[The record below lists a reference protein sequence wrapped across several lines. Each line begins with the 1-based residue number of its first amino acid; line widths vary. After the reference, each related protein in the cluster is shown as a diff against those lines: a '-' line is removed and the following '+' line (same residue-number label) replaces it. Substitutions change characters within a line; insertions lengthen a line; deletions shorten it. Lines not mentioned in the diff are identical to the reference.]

1 MKKSAVL
8 LLLTFCIIISSHA
21 QQITNRNKLNSLSTE
36 YFQAFEEGK
45 QRAIEYARTNS
56 IPMRIETDSVLMEL
70 INIDEHGRPQYYTT
84 FNTNAAATSSTNE
97 VYSGGAAGLSLSG
110 SGVTVCEWDGGTIR
124 TTHQEFDTRATNID
138 ASAVHWH
145 STHVAGTIMAS
156 GVYSIA
162 KGMAFAASLKSYDWD
177 YDNAEMATEAANGN
191 LISNH
196 SYGWVRGWESGIWY
210 GDPSIST
217 SEDYLFGFYDISA
230 KNWDEIAA
238 NAPYYLIVKS
248 AGNDRGDSGDGSY
261 PADGPYDCIPQKGV
275 AKNILTVGAVEDIP
289 TGYSQ
294 PSDVDMSSFSGWG
307 PADDGRIKPDIV
319 ANGVNLT
326 SAYSSTDDAY
336 AGSSGTSMSAPATTG
351 SLALLIQHYENVKG
365 SGMKMLSSTLK
376 ALVLH
381 TADESGTNDGPD
393 YKFGWGLLNTQS
405 AAAKITEDQ
414 TTDVI
419 SEHVLVNGESY
430 TRNITTTGTNPIRVT
445 IVWTDPPGT
454 PPSAAL
460 DPADAM
466 LVNDLD
472 LRITESSN
480 TFYPWK
486 LDKDN
491 PSNAA
496 THTTENNVDNVEMVD
511 IASPTTATT
520 YTITVDHDG
529 TLASPQ
535 AFSLIIS
542 GDIDNAVAPVA
553 DFYTNNTNPGVD
565 QSINFTDVSS
575 NIPTSWQWS
584 FNPTTVKYVNSS
596 SSTSQNPEVEFQ
608 ETGIYEVVLYASNAY
623 GNDTETK
630 SGYITVGVA
639 PSNYCDG
646 NSANAYGYISRVQL
660 GTIDNPSSYTN
671 IGGADPNDLYYE
683 DWTAFSTNITVGQSY
698 SITITNTYTVDLIDL
713 GIWIDWNRDGVFSD
727 GSESILCEIDNYG
740 EGTFSVNVPINAQ
753 VGSTR
758 MRLRT
763 FYWGDVCYP
772 CATTENG
779 EVEDYTLNI
788 LPASTTWIGN
798 SADWNDAA
806 NWPEGFVPNASYEV
820 IISAIP
826 SGGSFPVISL
836 GVQARCYSLTLQAN
850 ATITINGT
858 LEVVK

>member
-8 LLLTFCIIISSHA
+8 LLLTFCIINSSHA
-21 QQITNRNKLNSLSTE
+21 QQITKRDKLNNLSSGF
-36 YFQAFEEGK
+36 FQAFEAGK
-45 QRAIEYARTNS
+45 QRAIEYARANN

-70 INIDEHGRPQYYTT
+70 INIDELGRPQYYTT
-84 FNTNAAATSSTNE
+84 FNANAAATSSTNE

-138 ASAVHWH
+138 ASAVSGH

-156 GVYSIA
+156 GVNSAA
-162 KGMAFAASLKSYDWD
+162 KGMAFAADLKAYDWD
-177 YDNAEMATEAANGN
+177 YDNSEMATEAANGT

-196 SYGWVRGWESGIWY
+196 SYGFVRGWYWNGSANVWN
-210 GDPSIST
+210 GDPGISIL
-217 SEDYLFGFYDISA
+217 EDYLFGFYDISA
-230 KNWDEIAA
+230 RNWDEIAT

-261 PADGPYDCIPQKGV
+261 PPDGPYDCIPQKGV

-294 PSDVDMSSFSGWG
+294 PSDVVMSSFSSWG

-319 ANGVNLT
+319 ANGIGLYSTYT
-326 SAYSSTDDAY
+326 SADNGYYTM
-336 AGSSGTSMSAPATTG
+336 SGTSMSAPATTG

-393 YKFGWGLLNTQS
+393 YEFGWGLLNTQS

-419 SEHVLVNGESY
+419 SEHVLVNGETY
-430 TRNITTTGTNPIRVT
+430 TRNITATGTNPIRVT

-480 TFYPWK
+480 TYYPWK

-496 THTTENNVDNVEMVD
+496 THAAENNVDNVEMVD
-511 IASPTTATT
+511 IATPVTSTT

-565 QSINFTDVSS
+565 QPINFTDVSA
-575 NIPTSWQWS
+575 NIPSSWLWS

-608 ETGIYEVVLYASNAY
+608 ETGIYEVVLYTSNAY

-639 PSNYCDG
+639 PTNYCTASGTG
-646 NSANAYGYISRVQL
+646 NIYIKDVQM
-660 GTIDNPSSYTN
+660 GTIANLNTGNDGYTDYTN
-671 IGGADPNDLYYE
+671 L
-683 DWTAFSTNITVGQSY
+683 STDVVVGSSY
-698 SITITNTYTVDLIDL
+698 SISVTFGFAYLDDNLSVL
-713 GIWIDWNRDGVFSD
+713 IDWNRDGDFNDVNENPVCLSVTAYT
-727 GSESILCEIDNYG
+727 ETETIIVPTTASI
-740 EGTFSVNVPINAQ
+740 
-753 VGSTR
+753 GSTR
-758 MRLRT
+758 MRIRNNHDGSSCL
-763 FYWGDVCYP
+763 P
-772 CATTENG
+772 CNESYLG

-788 LPASTTWIGN
+788 LPASTTWNGTN
-798 SADWNDAA
+798 TNWNDAS
-806 NWPEGFVPNASYEV
+806 NWPDGVIPNLSYEV
-820 IISAIP
+820 TIPTTP
-826 SGGSFPVISL
+826 SGGNFPEIQV
-836 GVQARCYSLTLQAN
+836 GTNAKCYSITLQDG

-858 LEVVK
+858 LEVDK